1 MTVKKP
7 DAKQPNQGPAKDTAG
22 VIAPPPV
29 LYLAGLLLGLG
40 ADRFL
45 DLPPLPYLSG
55 QSSLY
60 LAIGLGAAGFLILLA
75 AAGLFVKAGTNI
87 QPHHP
92 TTALVTGGF
101 YRFSRNPIYLGVTLV
116 YLGLAA
122 GLASLGVLALL
133 PAVLAAL
140 HLGVIRREERYL
152 EEKFGSAYLDY
163 KARVRRWI

>member
-1 MTVKKP
+1 MTAEKP
-7 DAKQPNQGPAKDTAG
+7 DATPPGQGQAKDTAG

-40 ADRFL
+40 ADRL
-45 DLPPLPYLSG
+45 LELPPLPYLSG
-55 QSSLY
+55 QTGLY
-60 LAIGLGAAGFLILLA
+60 LGIGLGAAGFLILLA
-75 AAGLFVKAGTNI
+75 AAGLFVRAGTNI

-92 TTALVTGGF
+92 TTALVTGGL
-101 YRFSRNPIYLGVTLV
+101 YRFSRNPIYLGATLV

-122 GLASLGVLALL
+122 GLASLGVLVLL

-152 EEKFGSAYLDY
+152 EEKFGEAYRDY
-163 KARVRRWI
+163 KARVRRWL